1 MGRIVDLA
9 HGGLAGLVGTLLMTG
24 VILAGRAG
32 RLFRGVPP
40 AEITA
45 RAEEQTGLVPG
56 PSFSVTWLLAHLG
69 YGTVAGAVYALGRR
83 GLGLALPVPLAG
95 LLDGALVWAFSYL
108 GIMPALGLYPWPRED
123 RPGRL
128 VTMLIAHSVY
138 GLATAGVYDWLV
150 RHRRAHRGAALGQT

>member
-45 RAEEQTGLVPG
+45 RAEEQTGFVPG
-56 PSFSVTWLLAHLG
+56 PYLVSDLAPG
-69 YGTVAGAVYALGRR
+69 
-83 GLGLALPVPLAG
+83 P
-95 LLDGALVWAFSYL
+95 
-108 GIMPALGLYPWPRED
+108 PRI
-123 RPGRL
+123 R
-128 VTMLIAHSVY
+128 I
-138 GLATAGVYDWLV
+138 
-150 RHRRAHRGAALGQT
+150 